1 MAYSGARR
9 VQNLPPYLFARIDR
23 LIEEKKAQGVDV
35 ISLGIGDPVEPT
47 PDHIIEAHVEAL
59 RDPENHRY
67 PSYTGL
73 RAFRVAAARWMEQ
86 RFGVTLDPDR
96 EILPL
101 IGSKEGIA
109 HTPWALVNEG
119 EVVLVPNPGYPV
131 YETATL
137 LAGAEPYHLPLR
149 EENAF
154 LADVRAVPTDIARR
168 ASLMFLN
175 YPNNPTSA
183 TADLAYFTEVVEW
196 ARENGIL
203 IAHDNAYSEI
213 TFGSYAAPSILEVEG
228 ARDIAIEFHSLSKSY
243 NMTGWRIG
251 FAAGNAEAIDA
262 LGRLK
267 TNIDSGIF
275 NPIQYAGIEALER
288 GAADIAAMV
297 RIYERRR
304 ERVCAFLDRAGIHY
318 WKSDATIYVWVRVPD
333 GETSE
338 SFTSFLLE
346 KAGVVVS
353 PGSAYGHH
361 GEGYIRISLTV
372 PDSRLEEALSRL
384 ESVL

>member
-1 MAYSGARR
+1 MAYSGSRR

-47 PDHIIEAHVEAL
+47 PDHIIEAHIEAL

-86 RFGVTLDPDR
+86 RFGVSLDPDR

-119 EVVLVPNPGYPV
+119 EVVLVPNPAYPV

-137 LAGAEPYHLPLR
+137 LAGAEPYHLPLL

-168 ASLMFLN
+168 ATLMFLN

-183 TADLAYFTEVVEW
+183 TADLAYFSEVVEW

-251 FAAGNAEAIDA
+251 FVAGNADAIDA

-304 ERVCAFLDRAGIHY
+304 ERVWAFLDRVGLQY

-338 SFTSFLLE
+338 SFTSYLLE
-346 KAGVVVS
+346 RAGVVVS

-372 PDSRLEEALSRL
+372 PDSRLEEAVSRL